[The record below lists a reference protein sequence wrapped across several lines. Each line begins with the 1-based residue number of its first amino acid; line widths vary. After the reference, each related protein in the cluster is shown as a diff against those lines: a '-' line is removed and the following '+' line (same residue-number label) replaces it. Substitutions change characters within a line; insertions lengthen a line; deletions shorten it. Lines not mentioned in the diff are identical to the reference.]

1 MFSCNALA
9 PSGIYWANVMIQF
22 DDDTLLILQLL
33 ALDAKVSFI
42 SRKVAFDL
50 YGQVELSMGCFGGL
64 QDDDALKLALQAP
77 MTYQVKHGCSD
88 IDVLADV
95 LMDAIVENQPF
106 SKWNFEFACLAATK
120 FKALNTFK
128 SHR

>member
-1 MFSCNALA
+1 M
-9 PSGIYWANVMIQF
+9 PSNWPEKP
-22 DDDTLLILQLL
+22 LQLPRTL
-33 ALDAKVSFI
+33 KPGATETGGTSLDAKVSFI

-50 YGQVELSMGCFGGL
+50 YGQVELSMGCSGGL

-77 MTYQVKHGCSD
+77 MNYQVKHGCSD
-88 IDVLADV
+88 IDVLAHV

-120 FKALNTFK
+120 FKALNTF
-128 SHR
+128 